1 MMTNNLR
8 REQRAARRRTLRVLT
23 ERRLTR
29 LLWTPAQQNRRQ
41 GGASESTSGTGT
53 VLAQASIS
61 RIGRMPTDS

>member
-1 MMTNNLR
+1 MMTSNLR

-23 ERRLTR
+23 ERRLSRT
-29 LLWTPAQQNRRQ
+29 LWTLPHQTRRQ
-41 GGASESTSGTGT
+41 DGASEPTSSTGT